1 VNPGDWVIWHDLPGE
16 IVTRYN
22 DGLNLVIRVPY
33 TNSIAT
39 QTLSKAHTY
48 REEVISV
55 ESKDCTLITK
65 EVADIMKADL

>member
-16 IVTRYN
+16 IITRYN

-33 TNSIAT
+33 DGTP
-39 QTLSKAHTY
+39 KAGSVLPTPKL
-48 REEVISV
+48 EVVSV
-55 ESKDCTLITK
+55 DSQDCALITK